1 MQRLMGKS
9 VYKGIVLG
17 TVAVLAK
24 KDMVVK
30 RVRIED
36 AEVEIKRVGDAI
48 ELAKAQL
55 QKLYDKALKEVGEAN
70 AAIFEVHQ
78 MMLEDEDYLDAIHN
92 MISTE
97 KVNAEYAV
105 AVTGDNFSEMFS

>member
-1 MQRLMGKS
+1 M
-9 VYKGIVLG
+9 G

-55 QKLYDKALKEVGEAN
+55 
-70 AAIFEVHQ
+70 
-78 MMLEDEDYLDAIHN
+78 
-92 MISTE
+92 
-97 KVNAEYAV
+97 
-105 AVTGDNFSEMFS
+105 